1 MALYDVGIVGCWY
14 WGNYGSLLNGYAT
27 FSLVKEMGL
36 KPLNIVTPYNGFEP
50 HAKKFFEAVYEKG
63 DISECLPFERVN
75 EFNDKCNSFITGSD
89 QIWHNHPDRDE
100 KARAYDYFFHLDFVR
115 DDRKKISFATSYGNL
130 IPEKDEYYIKIRKLL
145 SRYDAISLREKSGVD
160 YIKKYYGINA
170 THIIEPVLIA
180 PKKIWENLLEKSDL
194 ELEDDYIF
202 SYILD
207 PSEKKRQLIKNF
219 SENMGVKSINALDG
233 FSGSYNYNKEKLNL
247 ENTLPNIWAADWL
260 KCFAKSKFVITDSFH
275 GMCFALIFNKPFIVI
290 ANYGRGVERFESLL
304 DLCNLNNRLI
314 DINNLN
320 EISYDVFLEKIN
332 YQNVNSI
339 IEEKANEGRKWLE
352 NNLKTPRAE
361 ITKNHARAK
370 VTINDVLTIEKC
382 VGCGACLSECP
393 VKAITLTGDEY
404 GVYRSYVNKD
414 NCIQCSKC
422 VEVCP
427 ALERPKNLNSNEP
440 SAYAFIHRNINVV
453 KQSSSGGAFSAL
465 AQAVL
470 RDNGIVVG
478 ASWTDNFRVEHI
490 AIDKIED
497 LYKLQKS
504 KYFQSYMGNIYEE
517 MKKYL
522 DDGRKVLFTGTPCQI
537 VGLKK
542 YLRKP
547 YPNLILVDLL
557 CANCP
562 SAGIFGKYIS
572 EKKNLLDI
580 KRYNFRYK
588 KESNEVWDA
597 KSVLLEMVNGKNIV
611 EDIDSDWYLKVYH
624 TCSLALSSQCME
636 CTYQG
641 KKRYGDITI
650 GDCWGIDRFDTS
662 VEHKFGVSA
671 IIVNNEKG
679 QELVESISHE
689 NIGTLKEISLL
700 DIKKY
705 NVLAFLD
712 RRGWKSSL
720 RRESFM
726 HDIKEKEFSIAAQ
739 NALSLKVDGL
749 KRFEVESIN
758 KNDIELVWEIVDAA
772 HYGGL
777 VIEEFIDGE
786 WIRIIRIGDNKIRNI
801 KVQNMGGGFEHHFRA
816 MTFYFDGSVAL
827 YSDYKYLTTLIKGE
841 RI

>member
-100 KARAYDYFFHLDFVR
+100 KARAYDYFFHLDFVK

-160 YIKKYYGINA
+160 YIRKYYGINA

-219 SENMGVKSINALDG
+219 SEHMGVKSINALDG

-339 IEEKANEGRKWLE
+339 IEEKANDGRKWLE
-352 NNLKTPRAE
+352 NNLKMPRAE
-361 ITKNHARAK
+361 ISKNHASAK

-393 VKAITLTGDEY
+393 VKAINLTGDEY

-414 NCIQCSKC
+414 NCIHCSKC

-440 SAYAFIHRNINVV
+440 SAYAFIHRDINVV

-490 AIDKIED
+490 VIDKIED
-497 LYKLQKS
+497 LCKLQKS
-504 KYFQSYMGNIYEE
+504 KYLQSYMGNTYEE
-517 MKKYL
+517 AKKYL
-522 DDGRKVLFTGTPCQI
+522 DDGRRVLFTGTPCQI
-537 VGLKK
+537 VGFKK

-547 YPNLILVDLL
+547 YSNLILVDLL

-572 EKKNLLDI
+572 EKNKLLDI

-588 KESNEVWDA
+588 KESNKVWDA
-597 KSVLLEMVNGKNIV
+597 KSVLFEMVNGKKVV
-611 EDIDSDWYLKVYH
+611 EDINSDWYLKVYH

-636 CTYQG
+636 CKYQG
-641 KKRYGDITI
+641 EKRYGDITI

-679 QELVESISHE
+679 QELVDTISK
-689 NIGTLKEISLL
+689 NDIGTIKKISIA
-700 DIKKY
+700 DVKKY

-726 HDIKEKEFSIAAQ
+726 HDIKEQEFSIAAQ

-749 KRFEVESIN
+749 KSFEVESIN
-758 KNDIELVWEIVDAA
+758 KNDVELAWEIMDAE

-777 VIEEFIDGE
+777 IIEEFINGE
-786 WIRIIRIGDNKIRNI
+786 WIRTARIGDSKIRNTSI
-801 KVQNMGGGFEHHFRA
+801 RNCNGGFEHQFRA
-816 MTFYFDGSVAL
+816 RSFYFDGSVAL
-827 YSDYKYLTTLIKGE
+827 YSDYKYLKLELT
-841 RI
+841 RRQ

>member
-27 FSLVKEMGL
+27 FSLVEEMGL

-100 KARAYDYFFHLDFVR
+100 KARAYDYFFHLDFVK

-207 PSEKKRQLIKNF
+207 PSEGKRQLIKNF
-219 SENMGVKSINALDG
+219 SEHIGVKSINALDG

-332 YQNVNSI
+332 YQNINSI
-339 IEEKANEGRKWLE
+339 IAEKANEGKKWLE

-361 ITKNHARAK
+361 ISKNHASAK
-370 VTINDVLTIEKC
+370 VTINDVMTIEKC

-393 VKAITLTGDEY
+393 VKAITITGDEY
-404 GVYRSYVNKD
+404 GVYRSYVNKE
-414 NCIQCSKC
+414 NCIHCSKC
-422 VEVCP
+422 VGVCP
-427 ALERPKNLNSNEP
+427 ALDCPKNLNSNEP
-440 SAYAFIHRNINVV
+440 SAYAFIHRDINVV

-478 ASWTDNFRVEHI
+478 ASWTDKFRVEHI

-522 DDGRKVLFTGTPCQI
+522 DDGRKILFTGTPCQI

-542 YLRKP
+542 YLKKP
-547 YPNLILVDLL
+547 YSNLILVDLF

-562 SAGIFGKYIS
+562 SAGMFGKYIS
-572 EKKNLLDI
+572 EKNKSLDI
-580 KRYNFRYK
+580 KHYSFRYK
-588 KESNEVWDA
+588 KEKNNVWDCN
-597 KSVLLEMVNGKNIV
+597 SVLLEMKNGEKVV
-611 EDIDSDWYLKVYH
+611 EDIESDLYLKMFH
-624 TCSLALSSQCME
+624 ACLLASSQCRD
-636 CTYQG
+636 CKYQG
-641 KKRYGDITI
+641 NKRYGDITI

-671 IIVNNEKG
+671 ILVNNEKG
-679 QELVESISHE
+679 QELVESISRE
-689 NIGTLKEISLL
+689 SIGTLKEISLSYV
-700 DIKKY
+700 KKY
-705 NVLAFLD
+705 NPLAFLD

-726 HDIKEKEFSIAAQ
+726 HDIKEQEFSIAAQ

-758 KNDIELVWEIVDAA
+758 KNDVELAWEIMDAE

-777 VIEEFIDGE
+777 IIEEFINGE
-786 WIRIIRIGDNKIRNI
+786 WIRTARIGDSKIRNTNI
-801 KVQNMGGGFEHHFRA
+801 RNCNGGFEHQFRA
-816 MTFYFDGSVAL
+816 RSFYFDGSVAL
-827 YSDYKYLTTLIKGE
+827 YSDYKYLKLELT
-841 RI
+841 RRQ

>member
-27 FSLVKEMGL
+27 FSLVKEIGL

-50 HAKKFFEAVYEKG
+50 HAKRFFEAVYEKD

-75 EFNDKCNSFITGSD
+75 EFNDKCSSFITGSD

-100 KARAYDYFFHLDFVR
+100 KARKYDYFFHLDFVK

-130 IPEKDEYYIKIRKLL
+130 IPETDDYYIKIRKLL
-145 SRYDAISLREKSGVD
+145 NRYDAISLREKSGVD
-160 YIKKYYGINA
+160 YIKKYYGVNA
-170 THIIEPVLIA
+170 THVIEPVLIA
-180 PKKIWENLLEKSDL
+180 SKKIWENLIEKSELTL
-194 ELEDDYIF
+194 EEDYIF

-219 SENMGVKSINALDG
+219 SNKTGSKSINALDG
-233 FSGSYNYNKEKLNL
+233 FSGRYNYNKEKLNL

-290 ANYGRGVERFESLL
+290 ANYGRGIERFESLL
-304 DLCNLNNRLI
+304 DMCNLNDRLI

-320 EISYDVFLEKIN
+320 DISYDNFLKKIN
-332 YQNVNSI
+332 YRNVNSI
-339 IEEKANEGRKWLE
+339 IEEKANEGRMWLE
-352 NNLKTPRAE
+352 NSLKMPKAE
-361 ITKNHARAK
+361 TLKNRLIPK
-370 VTINDVLTIEKC
+370 VTINDVLKIEKC

-393 VKAITLTGDEY
+393 VKAITLTGDAY

-440 SAYAFIHRNINVV
+440 SAYAFIHRDCNVV
-453 KQSSSGGAFSAL
+453 KESSSGGAFSAL

-470 RDNGIVVG
+470 RDNGVVVG
-478 ASWTDNFRVEHI
+478 ASWTDDFRVEHI
-490 AIDKIED
+490 VIDKIED

-504 KYFQSYMGNIYEE
+504 KYFQSYMGNTYEE
-517 MKKYL
+517 TKKYL
-522 DDGRKVLFTGTPCQI
+522 NDGRKVLFTGTPCQI

-542 YLRKP
+542 YLKKP
-547 YPNLILVDLL
+547 YSNLILVDLL

-562 SAGIFGKYIS
+562 SAEIFNKYIK
-572 EKKNLLDI
+572 EKNDHDVI
-580 KRYNFRYK
+580 KHYNFRYK
-588 KESNEVWDA
+588 KETNDVWDA
-597 KSVLLEMVNGKNIV
+597 KSILLVKKNGENVI
-611 EDIDSDWYLKVYH
+611 EDIDTDLYLKIYH
-624 TCSLALSSQCME
+624 TCSLALSSQCMD
-636 CTYQG
+636 CKYQG
-641 KKRYGDITI
+641 NKRYGDITI
-650 GDCWGIDRFDTS
+650 GDCWGIDRFDKT
-662 VEHKFGVSA
+662 VNHQFGVSA

-679 QELVESISHE
+679 QELVNAINKE
-689 NIGTLKEISLL
+689 NIGILKEISLE
-700 DIKKY
+700 DVKRY

-720 RRESFM
+720 RREQFM
-726 HDIKEKEFSIAAQ
+726 HDIKENVFSKAAK

-749 KRFEVESIN
+749 AKFDVESIN
-758 KNDIELVWEIVDAA
+758 TNDIEFVWKTLDEI

-777 VIEEFIDGE
+777 IIEELMNGE
-786 WIRIIRIGDNKIRNI
+786 WVRVARIGDTKTRKTQI
-801 KVQNMGGGFEHHFRA
+801 KNVNSGFTHEFRA
-816 MTFYFDGSVAL
+816 KVFYLDGSVAL
-827 YSDYKYLTTLIKGE
+827 YSDYKYIK
-841 RI
+841 IFVQ

>member
-100 KARAYDYFFHLDFVR
+100 KARAYDFFHLDFVR

-247 ENTLPNIWAADWL
+247 ENTLPNIWVADWL

-332 YQNVNSI
+332 Y
-339 IEEKANEGRKWLE
+339 
-352 NNLKTPRAE
+352 
-361 ITKNHARAK
+361 
-370 VTINDVLTIEKC
+370 
-382 VGCGACLSECP
+382 
-393 VKAITLTGDEY
+393 
-404 GVYRSYVNKD
+404 
-414 NCIQCSKC
+414 
-422 VEVCP
+422 
-427 ALERPKNLNSNEP
+427 
-440 SAYAFIHRNINVV
+440 
-453 KQSSSGGAFSAL
+453 
-465 AQAVL
+465 
-470 RDNGIVVG
+470 
-478 ASWTDNFRVEHI
+478 
-490 AIDKIED
+490 
-497 LYKLQKS
+497 
-504 KYFQSYMGNIYEE
+504 
-517 MKKYL
+517 
-522 DDGRKVLFTGTPCQI
+522 
-537 VGLKK
+537 
-542 YLRKP
+542 
-547 YPNLILVDLL
+547 
-557 CANCP
+557 
-562 SAGIFGKYIS
+562 
-572 EKKNLLDI
+572 
-580 KRYNFRYK
+580 K
-588 KESNEVWDA
+588 KEN
-597 KSVLLEMVNGKNIV
+597 
-611 EDIDSDWYLKVYH
+611 
-624 TCSLALSSQCME
+624 T
-636 CTYQG
+636 
-641 KKRYGDITI
+641 
-650 GDCWGIDRFDTS
+650 
-662 VEHKFGVSA
+662 
-671 IIVNNEKG
+671 
-679 QELVESISHE
+679 
-689 NIGTLKEISLL
+689 
-700 DIKKY
+700 
-705 NVLAFLD
+705 
-712 RRGWKSSL
+712 
-720 RRESFM
+720 
-726 HDIKEKEFSIAAQ
+726 
-739 NALSLKVDGL
+739 
-749 KRFEVESIN
+749 
-758 KNDIELVWEIVDAA
+758 
-772 HYGGL
+772 
-777 VIEEFIDGE
+777 
-786 WIRIIRIGDNKIRNI
+786 
-801 KVQNMGGGFEHHFRA
+801 
-816 MTFYFDGSVAL
+816 
-827 YSDYKYLTTLIKGE
+827 
-841 RI
+841 

>member
-339 IEEKANEGRKWLE
+339 IKEKANEGRKWLE

-414 NCIQCSKC
+414 NCIHCSKC

-427 ALERPKNLNSNEP
+427 ALEHPKNLNSNEP

-597 KSVLLEMVNGKNIV
+597 KSVLLEMANGKNIV

-671 IIVNNEKG
+671 IIINNEKG